1 MISNLATLLKILM
14 EEWCQF
20 ITQVSVY
27 SSIQCSRCPLEIS
40 NVMAEFCFLLLV
52 FLFLFFN
59 HLVYWKLADE
69 NWEITR
75 ISRLENCMMMRWW
88 GMDFVL
94 SIRACKHNL
103 KCAKS
108 HFRLLQHPHVISR
121 CHLPS
126 SNTFQFTWKINIYR
140 RKSIP
145 SKNTFISFHVLPT
158 KRTHFELYARSFLTE
173 YDFQLEEFINSNTQK
188 VIQS

>member
-1 MISNLATLLKILM
+1 M
-14 EEWCQF
+14 W
-20 ITQVSVY
+20 
-27 SSIQCSRCPLEIS
+27 
-40 NVMAEFCFLLLV
+40 
-52 FLFLFFN
+52 FLFFFH
-59 HLVYWKLADE
+59 HLVFHWKLADE

-108 HFRLLQHPHVISR
+108 HFRLLKHPHVISR

-126 SNTFQFTWKINIYR
+126 SNTFQFTWKINIYGR
-140 RKSIP
+140 NSIP
-145 SKNTFISFHVLPT
+145 SKNTFKSFHVLSHQ
-158 KRTHFELYARSFLTE
+158 RANFELYAMGKKLNWIWLLRQMKES
-173 YDFQLEEFINSNTQK
+173 INSAKRWFKLSQRNVTFDS
-188 VIQS
+188 I